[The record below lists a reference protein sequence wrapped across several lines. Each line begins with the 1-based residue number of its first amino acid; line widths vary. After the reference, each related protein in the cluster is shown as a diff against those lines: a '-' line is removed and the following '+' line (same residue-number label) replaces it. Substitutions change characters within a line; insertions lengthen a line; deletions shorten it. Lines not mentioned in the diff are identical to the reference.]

1 MINNTDFLKK
11 YKKENYKKIIG
22 IGCWDFGILEETD
35 HRYVWSRNQFGDE
48 AIKKL
53 KNDKIDFNLI
63 LKKIIINNPSI
74 LFLLK
79 KHPGVLNGNTASGI
93 EGLELFE
100 NVLII
105 KDEEPIID
113 CILISDFWLS
123 YESTTALEAWLL
135 DKQTCLLNPNSFL
148 EKRPHSFRLTNI

>member
-1 MINNTDFLKK
+1 MKQSLNLYPQLTNRIFVSGSVGFDTYKIISEINNTDFLKK

-63 LKKIIINNPSI
+63 LKKS
-74 LFLLK
+74 
-79 KHPGVLNGNTASGI
+79 
-93 EGLELFE
+93 
-100 NVLII
+100 
-105 KDEEPIID
+105 
-113 CILISDFWLS
+113 
-123 YESTTALEAWLL
+123 
-135 DKQTCLLNPNSFL
+135 
-148 EKRPHSFRLTNI
+148 